1 VEASGIAAG
10 LNHMRPAQT
19 PKVAAGLTGAWTP
32 AANTR
37 LSLTLHHT
45 GAQYEDDLQTDIL
58 PAATTIDAYAQ
69 VPLRPGVA
77 LVLRAENLTDKAVVT
92 RNQSG
97 SIDVGAPRTVWAGV
111 QMRLR

>member
-1 VEASGIAAG
+1 
-10 LNHMRPAQT
+10 
-19 PKVAAGLTGAWTP
+19 
-32 AANTR
+32 
-37 LSLTLHHT
+37 
-45 GAQYEDDLQTDIL
+45 
-58 PAATTIDAYAQ
+58 
-69 VPLRPGVA
+69 VA